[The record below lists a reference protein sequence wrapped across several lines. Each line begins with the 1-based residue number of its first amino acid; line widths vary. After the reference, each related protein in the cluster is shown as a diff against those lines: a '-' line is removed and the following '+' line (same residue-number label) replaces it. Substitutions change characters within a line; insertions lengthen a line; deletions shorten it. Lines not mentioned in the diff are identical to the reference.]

1 MIDIINIM
9 YGVGDIE
16 RDGEDTLT
24 GENIVV
30 VGVSGGNV
38 DGVDD
43 IIGRKDGDG
52 KDTNIIIDAIVML
65 EYFQWIYLVIIYLV
79 IQLHQEDKD

>member
-65 EYFQWIYLVIIYLV
+65 EYFQ
-79 IQLHQEDKD
+79 

>member
-1 MIDIINIM
+1 MEGRLLMIDIINIM

-65 EYFQWIYLVIIYLV
+65 EYFQ
-79 IQLHQEDKD
+79 